1 MSNPFCFLQCWC
13 FALTKRA
20 SWEILKIFTILFF
33 NQFHFFI
40 TTCLCFVEID
50 HKIFHFNWN
59 DSMVLFKWG
68 WWRLINKPSLIRSL
82 NLFASEARTWKWSKY
97 IEQLHSSRWS
107 EIHDCLTLIRCFQV
121 KLDNLCYAALVKN
134 WQYVLQWQVTLQLLH
149 GYP

>member
-1 MSNPFCFLQCWC
+1 MLMFRSY
-13 FALTKRA
+13 KR
-20 SWEILKIFTILFF
+20 SFMRNTENFYNTFF
-33 NQFHFFI
+33 YQFHFFI

-82 NLFASEARTWKWSKY
+82 NLFASEARIWKWSKY